1 MDEFAGGP
9 AVFLDTNVL
18 VYVID
23 HSDEEKCGI
32 AKDILSRAFEGKF
45 PAVVSNQVLSEA
57 YTTLARRNVPE
68 KDAFGFVQALLDPAI
83 GKFDYS
89 TKTVIAAV
97 KISQQAKVHFW
108 DALIAA
114 TMLEN
119 GVFEIITEN
128 CKDFAKI
135 PGIRARSPFAARK

>member
-1 MDEFAGGP
+1 MVDLAYGT

-23 HSDEEKCGI
+23 HSDEGKCGV
-32 AKDILSRAFEGKF
+32 AKNILSRAFEGEF

-57 YTTLARRNVPE
+57 YATLARLKVPE
-68 KDAFGFVQALLDPAI
+68 KDSSDFIQAFLDPAI
-83 GKFDYS
+83 GKINYS
-89 TKTVIAAV
+89 AKTVLAAV

-114 TMLEN
+114 TMIEN
-119 GVFEIITEN
+119 GVFEILTEN
-128 CKDFAKI
+128 EKDFAKI
-135 PGIRARSPFAARK
+135 PGIRARNPFK